1 MEPAPPYGRHDLVVP
16 PFFFAASPLA
26 RARPRRTIAA
36 SPQRGFVMDKTLIEA
51 LARQAGLDRALAEFP
66 DCVMAA
72 AKQAIGR
79 SSEIN
84 TPTNPAVEPWPPMK
98 VGAGA

>member
-1 MEPAPPYGRHDLVVP
+1 
-16 PFFFAASPLA
+16 LA

-36 SPQRGFVMDKTLIEA
+36 LEQMGVSAMDKPLIEA
-51 LARQAGLDRALAEFP
+51 LARQAGLERALAEFP

-84 TPTNPAVEPWPPMK
+84 SPTSPAVEPWPPMK
-98 VGAGA
+98 VGGGA